1 MESEKILT
9 NNLGLRMVKAL
20 PFIHHPDRV
29 ARKARDMSVAD
40 WRYQTREKISYFFRF
55 VVTVF
60 PRAGNSCVT
69 S

>member
-40 WRYQTREKISYFFRF
+40 WRYQTREKISYFSG